1 MLQTIHDTAAAG
13 PGRSHWAHRPASS
26 NTTAGN
32 AGSSVAKPWYRVTVG
47 AHDGFQAG
55 AIVLTDWPTPMGVQA
70 LLLLLLLLLL
80 QLRESL
86 LWA

>member
-1 MLQTIHDTAAAG
+1 
-13 PGRSHWAHRPASS
+13 
-26 NTTAGN
+26 
-32 AGSSVAKPWYRVTVG
+32 VTVG